1 LFMALWLERGVLHT
15 ILLLIGTVALVLIE
29 NVARIVA
36 VAGGFQWKMDL
47 SEGPDHLL
55 LGLVLFAISVGL
67 VLSTDQL
74 LWFLLPRGAVG
85 ALRTSTNPYTA
96 DREQT
101 RIGRALRTVS
111 WATATLLAL
120 VFPVIG
126 AAEIY
131 RMPKRLPSM
140 QAVWSGSL
148 ALPEFGPAALPEE
161 LDNFRRTDYGTI
173 KRVAGDPLGP
183 ESQQWTYSAR
193 NATALVSLDY
203 PFAGVHDLCV
213 CYTSTGWTI
222 TDKRVIPV
230 SELPN
235 IPERELGPVAIA
247 HLTRPL
253 YGDAVLM
260 FSLADN
266 QGKVDA
272 VIKDLA
278 RGDAANRMNQRLAA
292 IPEAQA
298 VEFQAVSSKAPFV
311 QFQLLTRLNGP
322 LSEQGLE
329 ELKVLY
335 LKARQSLAAQV
346 QAAESAGKPTAT
358 P

>member
-1 LFMALWLERGVLHT
+1 LM
-15 ILLLIGTVALVLIE
+15 E
-29 NVARIVA
+29 NVARIVTI
-36 VAGGFQWKMDL
+36 AGGFQWKMDL
-47 SEGPDHLL
+47 SEGSDHLV

-67 VLSTDQL
+67 VISTDQL
-74 LWFLLPRGAVG
+74 LWFLLPRGVVGNLRPAV
-85 ALRTSTNPYTA
+85 NPYA
-96 DREQT
+96 AGREST
-101 RIGRALRTVS
+101 RFGRALRTVS

-140 QAVWSGSL
+140 NAVWAGSL
-148 ALPEFGPAALPEE
+148 NLPEFGPDALPEE
-161 LDNFRRTDYGTI
+161 LAGFRRTDYATI

-193 NATALVSLDY
+193 NATALISVDY
-203 PFAGVHDLCV
+203 PFAGVHDLTV
-213 CYTSTGWTI
+213 CYLATGWTI
-222 TDKRVIPV
+222 TDKRVIPA

-235 IPERELGPVAIA
+235 VPGRDLGPVAIA
-247 HLTRPL
+247 HLDRPL
-253 YGDAVLM
+253 YGKAVLM

-266 QGKVDA
+266 EGDIDA
-272 VIKDLA
+272 VIKELA
-278 RGDAANRMNQRLAA
+278 RGDAADRMNQRLAA

-298 VEFQAVSSKAPFV
+298 GALQSVSSKAPYV

-322 LSEQGLE
+322 LTDQGL
-329 ELKVLY
+329 LALTALY
-335 LKARQSLAAQV
+335 CEARQALAARV
-346 QAAESAGKPTAT
+346 QSSQSAAQAPTA